1 LSYRKGN
8 VIKNRA
14 YMLVL
19 GTALALGT
27 SWAQSDSSQQQ
38 PGSSQQPADNT
49 QQQGTGAVPAF
60 GQDNA
65 APVSNDNPPLSGLDQ
80 PSLEPRAA
88 ARSFLIPGAH
98 VSQSLDTNV
107 GGGGPHING
116 ITRALGSL
124 TLQRLW
130 SRYDVGL
137 DYVGGGV
144 FYPRS
149 SVGAAQVHQL
159 DADQRILWRT
169 GQLAIRDS
177 FSYLPEGMFGFGSF
191 GGAGALPGLGIGGGV
206 LGGGFG
212 NFFGPGEF
220 ATLQQQPR
228 LTNVSLADI
237 TQALSPR
244 STVTIAGSYGLVHF
258 IDNSFGFV
266 NSRQVGAQ
274 GGYNYLLSRRDQVG
288 IAYGYQ
294 AFRYPGI
301 SGTNFNTQV
310 VHLLYG
316 HRISG
321 RMDLVLGGGPQYTQL
336 NTPQTKSSTQ
346 LSASGRATL
355 RYRFEKSSVS
365 LSYHHYNTSG
375 SGFFTGAKSDV
386 GRITYT
392 RPINRLW
399 DMLADIGYTHNTRI
413 FPLFLGIPNPAN
425 VPSNTTSYNFWY
437 AGGSLHRQ
445 IGRDF
450 SAYVSYQFN
459 EFYFGCAGVSV
470 PSVPSSVPPSLAC
483 GNRSQRHVGT
493 IGLDWHPHP
502 IRLD

>member
-1 LSYRKGN
+1 MR
-8 VIKNRA
+8 NRA
-14 YMLVL
+14 YMLAL

-27 SWAQSDSSQQQ
+27 GWAQSDSSQQQ
-38 PGSSQQPADNT
+38 PGSRQQPADNT
-49 QQQGTGAVPAF
+49 QQQGTVAAPAF

-65 APVSNDNPPLSGLDQ
+65 APVSSDNPPLSGLDQ

-107 GGGGPHING
+107 GSGGPHING

-169 GQLAIRDS
+169 GQLGIRDS

-191 GGAGALPGLGIGGGV
+191 GGAGALPGLGIGGG
-206 LGGGFG
+206 LFGGGSG
-212 NFFGPGEF
+212 NFFGPGQF
-220 ATLQQQPR
+220 ASLQQQPR

-244 STVTIAGSYGLVHF
+244 STVTLAGSYGLGHF
-258 IDNSFGFV
+258 IDNNFGFV
-266 NSRQVGAQ
+266 NSRQVAAQ
-274 GGYNYLLSRRDQVG
+274 GGCNYLLGRRDQIG
-288 IAYGYQ
+288 IVYGYRS
-294 AFRYPGI
+294 FRYPGI

-321 RMDLVLGGGPQYTQL
+321 RMDLVLGAGPQFTQL

-346 LSASGRATL
+346 LSASGRAAL

-386 GRITYT
+386 GRINYT
-392 RPINRLW
+392 QPINRLW
-399 DMLADIGYTHNTRI
+399 NMLVDIGYTHNTRV
-413 FPLFLGIPNPAN
+413 FPLFLGIANPASI
-425 VPSNTTSYNFWY
+425 PSNTTSYNYWY
-437 AGGSLHRQ
+437 AGGSLHQ
-445 IGRDF
+445 HIGRDF
-450 SAYVSYQFN
+450 SGYVSYQFN
-459 EFYFGCAGVSV
+459 ELYFGCAAV
-470 PSVPSSVPPSLAC
+470 PVPTVPSSAPPSLAC

-493 IGLDWHPHP
+493 VGLNWHPHP

>member
-1 LSYRKGN
+1 
-8 VIKNRA
+8 
-14 YMLVL
+14 MLVL

-38 PGSSQQPADNT
+38 PGSTADNT

-107 GGGGPHING
+107 GSGGPHING

-137 DYVGGGV
+137 DYVGGGA

-177 FSYLPEGMFGFGSF
+177 FSYLPEGMFGFGSY
-191 GGAGALPGLGIGGGV
+191 GGAGALPGLGIGGGS

-212 NFFGPGEF
+212 NFFGPGQF
-220 ATLQQQPR
+220 AALQQQPR
-228 LTNVSLADI
+228 LTNVSLAEI
-237 TQALSPR
+237 RQSLSPR
-244 STVTIAGSYGLVHF
+244 SKVTLAGSYGLVHF

-274 GGYNYLLSRRDQVG
+274 AGYNYLLSRRDQVG
-288 IAYGYQ
+288 VAYGYQ
-294 AFRYPGI
+294 AFRYPG
-301 SGTNFNTQV
+301 S
-310 VHLLYG
+310 
-316 HRISG
+316 
-321 RMDLVLGGGPQYTQL
+321 
-336 NTPQTKSSTQ
+336 
-346 LSASGRATL
+346 
-355 RYRFEKSSVS
+355 
-365 LSYHHYNTSG
+365 
-375 SGFFTGAKSDV
+375 
-386 GRITYT
+386 
-392 RPINRLW
+392 
-399 DMLADIGYTHNTRI
+399 
-413 FPLFLGIPNPAN
+413 
-425 VPSNTTSYNFWY
+425 
-437 AGGSLHRQ
+437 
-445 IGRDF
+445 
-450 SAYVSYQFN
+450 
-459 EFYFGCAGVSV
+459 
-470 PSVPSSVPPSLAC
+470 
-483 GNRSQRHVGT
+483 
-493 IGLDWHPHP
+493 
-502 IRLD
+502 

>member
-1 LSYRKGN
+1 
-8 VIKNRA
+8 
-14 YMLVL
+14 MLVL
-19 GTALALGT
+19 GTALALETG
-27 SWAQSDSSQQQ
+27 WAQSDNSQQQ
-38 PGSSQQPADNT
+38 PASSQQPADNT

-98 VSQSLDTNV
+98 VSESLDTNV
-107 GGGGPHING
+107 GSGGPHING

-124 TLQRLW
+124 SLQRLW
-130 SRYDVGL
+130 SRYDVGV
-137 DYVGGGV
+137 DYVGGV
-144 FYPRS
+144 AFYPRS
-149 SVGAAQVHQL
+149 SAGAAQVHQL

-169 GQLAIRDS
+169 GQLGIRDS

-191 GGAGALPGLGIGGGV
+191 GGAGALPGLGIGGGI
-206 LGGGFG
+206 LGGGLG

-258 IDNSFGFV
+258 VNNSFGFV

-274 GGYNYLLSRRDQVG
+274 AGYNYLLSRRDQVG

-294 AFRYPGI
+294 VFRYPGI
-301 SGTNFNTQV
+301 GGTNFNTQL

-336 NTPQTKSSTQ
+336 NTAQTRSNTH
-346 LSASGRATL
+346 LSASGRAML

-386 GRITYT
+386 GQITYT

-399 DMLADIGYTHNTRI
+399 DMLADIGYTHNARI
-413 FPLFLGIPNPAN
+413 FPLFLGIPTPAGI
-425 VPSNTTSYNFWY
+425 PSNTTSYNYWY
-437 AGGSLHRQ
+437 VGGALHRQ

-450 SAYVSYQFN
+450 SAYIGYQFN
-459 EFYFGCAGVSV
+459 ELHFGCAAIPV
-470 PSVPSSVPPSLAC
+470 PSVPSGVLPSLAC
-483 GNRSQRHVGT
+483 GSRSQRHVAT
-493 IGLDWHPHP
+493 VGLDWHPHP